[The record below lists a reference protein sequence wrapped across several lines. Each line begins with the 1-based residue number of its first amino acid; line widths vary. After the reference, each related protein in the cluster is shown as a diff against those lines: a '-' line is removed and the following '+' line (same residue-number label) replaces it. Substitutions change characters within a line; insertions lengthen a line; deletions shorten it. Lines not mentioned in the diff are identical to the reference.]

1 MKIWKQ
7 LLSMPVQSNA
17 TTNTPQMI
25 VDKLISLKQNIEGP
39 LPKSRVIVSKLIV
52 RTNNTKANTTIR
64 Q

>member
-7 LLSMPVQSNA
+7 LLSMPVQNNA

-52 RTNNTKANTTIR
+52 RTNNTKVNTTIR